1 MEVEISPPMS
11 IKMVKTMSWEL
22 EKTSISTVDILETVV
37 ADTDV
42 KNKSKFLGSKEF
54 VGSWL
59 QNLQKNKT
67 KERNGEKITKLNTK

>member
-1 MEVEISPPMS
+1 MEVKISPPMS

-42 KNKSKFLGSKEF
+42 KNRSKFLGLKE
-54 VGSWL
+54 SWVL
-59 QNLQKNKT
+59 GFKT
-67 KERNGEKITKLNTK
+67 FRTTKPKKETQRK